1 MRFRQN
7 SNPYDKF
14 TPEQLV
20 MGDKAEEL
28 GFVWDRTRYPTPTWT
43 IPAFTQVFSRDY
55 PHDSSPKFGI
65 PKLIWNREFALWA
78 IDCAERVLPIW
89 RRYVASSGIETDPS
103 VNALEIARDHI
114 MGDVPYSLISKK
126 VSEIWD
132 LYYYLRNV
140 QIERYN
146 RSALYVIYEA
156 CHSSREVFNL
166 EFNGSYLAANVA
178 ALYASGVLS
187 TCSGEGYSADA
198 MEKEKNWQLVA
209 LAHRIDSIA
218 PWRLG
223 P

>member
-1 MRFRQN
+1 MRIKKN
-7 SNPYDKF
+7 SNHPYDKF
-14 TPEQLV
+14 TQEQLL
-20 MGDKAEEL
+20 MGDKAEDL
-28 GFVWDRTRYPTPTWT
+28 GYVWDRTRYPTPTWAL
-43 IPAFTQVFSRDY
+43 PAFTEVFKQDH

-65 PKLIWNREFALWA
+65 PKLIWNREFALWS

-126 VSEIWD
+126 VREIWD

-178 ALYASGVLS
+178 ALYSGGVIA
-187 TCSGEGYSADA
+187 TQHGHFSAEDFNI
-198 MEKEKNWQLVA
+198 EQNWRFEA
-209 LAHRIDSIA
+209 LAQRIDNVAS
-218 PWRLG
+218 WRLG